1 MCFTH
6 VLCFDGWLYFE
17 ALLKAQKICFSAW
30 VTAQADRPIW
40 HLLLCDGWF
49 KGVLALPLH
58 PVSLR
63 PHALLLYATCFPYQ
77 NFYFNLFIFA
87 YSQTIQQNQIVWHC
101 RKTLIY
107 FTFNILCIL
116 FYSFIKAVPCSF
128 FKPDFWDPS
137 TQMQQPFL
145 QSMCNFCKGFWH
157 DRLNKTDLN
166 CLG

>member
-17 ALLKAQKICFSAW
+17 ALLKAQKICFSAR

-63 PHALLLYATCFPYQ
+63 PHALLLYATCFLYQ

-87 YSQTIQQNQIVWHC
+87 YSQTLYS
-101 RKTLIY
+101 KT
-107 FTFNILCIL
+107 
-116 FYSFIKAVPCSF
+116 
-128 FKPDFWDPS
+128 
-137 TQMQQPFL
+137 
-145 QSMCNFCKGFWH
+145 
-157 DRLNKTDLN
+157 RLYDTAERL
-166 CLG
+166 